1 MPGWHTII
9 RGLAPQAG
17 GFRRRPNKPS
27 SVGLSAWL
35 IVVVGRLPC
44 VLQVVAATCSSVS
57 YPNTCQTCN
66 PGSDPVASHAQY
78 ITNKPRAV
86 AAIASRFNRVEPSHG
101 QEAFAS
107 ASTASPQLACRLAAP
122 PGHES
127 GLTPDTNGHEKL
139 GVSTRGSGVRSW
151 RAELFSFPVPHS
163 CSLRSRRIR
172 VPRRRHSCRGHQ
184 TQTEGRGG
192 TETTCEG
199 RLGEWVSCVWGGEWR
214 SWQAAFKQ
222 RRLRAVSRGQAARL
236 MRRVSWSRVSANL
249 SAHMEQ
255 YMWNRSDADMPSF
268 HA

>member
-1 MPGWHTII
+1 MGGYYTKNT
-9 RGLAPQAG
+9 RLFATGATSYLCKVNAMEALA
-17 GFRRRPNKPS
+17 R
-27 SVGLSAWL
+27 
-35 IVVVGRLPC
+35 
-44 VLQVVAATCSSVS
+44 
-57 YPNTCQTCN
+57 
-66 PGSDPVASHAQY
+66 DHE
-78 ITNKPRAV
+78 PRAV

-127 GLTPDTNGHEKL
+127 GLTPDTNRHEKL
-139 GVSTRGSGVRSW
+139 GVSTQGSGVRSW
-151 RAELFSFPVPHS
+151 REELFSFPVPHA
-163 CSLRSRRIR
+163 CSLRSRR

-199 RLGEWVSCVWGGEWR
+199 RLGEWVSCVWGEWR

>member
-1 MPGWHTII
+1 MQSHWD
-9 RGLAPQAG
+9 G
-17 GFRRRPNKPS
+17 G
-27 SVGLSAWL
+27 
-35 IVVVGRLPC
+35 
-44 VLQVVAATCSSVS
+44 
-57 YPNTCQTCN
+57 
-66 PGSDPVASHAQY
+66 ASRNHE
-78 ITNKPRAV
+78 PRAV

-107 ASTASPQLACRLAAP
+107 ASTASPQLACRLAAA

-127 GLTPDTNGHEKL
+127 GLTPDTNRHEKL
-139 GVSTRGSGVRSW
+139 GVSTQGSGVRSW
-151 RAELFSFPVPHS
+151 REELFSFPVPHS
-163 CSLRSRRIR
+163 CSLRGRRIR
-172 VPRRRHSCRGHQ
+172 VRRNIPRAKRAAPAVARGVPHSCRGHQ

-199 RLGEWVSCVWGGEWR
+199 RLGEWVSCVWGEWR

>member
-1 MPGWHTII
+1 M
-9 RGLAPQAG
+9 LALT
-17 GFRRRPNKPS
+17 R
-27 SVGLSAWL
+27 
-35 IVVVGRLPC
+35 
-44 VLQVVAATCSSVS
+44 
-57 YPNTCQTCN
+57 
-66 PGSDPVASHAQY
+66 DHE
-78 ITNKPRAV
+78 PRAV

-127 GLTPDTNGHEKL
+127 GLTPDTNRHEKL

-151 RAELFSFPVPHS
+151 REELFSFPVPHS
-163 CSLRSRRIR
+163 CSLRGRRIR
-172 VPRRRHSCRGHQ
+172 VRRRPHSCRGHQ

-199 RLGEWVSCVWGGEWR
+199 RLGEWVSCVWGEWR

-236 MRRVSWSRVSANL
+236 MRRVSWSRVSANRICR
-249 SAHMEQ
+249 HI
-255 YMWNRSDADMPSF
+255 WNSICEIAAMPTCRAFVHKSLGTPGGNLRRAVKSRKRASVWYNMRHDECLQLADAQGRGAQAP
-268 HA
+268 